1 MKCSWNPQ
9 RTKDH
14 TNPEHLYRD
23 FRGKKGNSNLF
34 FFRQNADLLFSVL
47 TSHLKWIPLGG
58 QKDIFTPDAVG
69 PVDDNILIAK
79 MRPGHE
85 LDIKLHAMK
94 GTGREHAKFSP
105 VG

>member
-1 MKCSWNPQ
+1 
-9 RTKDH
+9 
-14 TNPEHLYRD
+14 L
-23 FRGKKGNSNLF
+23 L
-34 FFRQNADLLFSVL
+34 QNADQYVLVL

-58 QKDIFTPDAVG
+58 QKDIITPDAVG
-69 PVDDNILIAK
+69 PVDDKILIAK